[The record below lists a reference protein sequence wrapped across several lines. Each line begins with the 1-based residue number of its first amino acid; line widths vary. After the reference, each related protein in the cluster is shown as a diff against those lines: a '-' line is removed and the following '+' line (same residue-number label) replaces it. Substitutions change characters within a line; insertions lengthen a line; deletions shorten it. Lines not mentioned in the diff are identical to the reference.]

1 MSAFNTT
8 FLVLTHRPTPNEF
21 HRDRQAALAAS
32 EPTHGNEKY
41 SQCASPTE
49 EKVKEQ
55 ESGSQKSKC
64 LLVFDSITRL
74 KHVFLVNLLA
84 LQIAIRQPYLWAIAI
99 FAFLYCG
106 W

>member
-21 HRDRQAALAAS
+21 HRDRQAALTAV
-32 EPTHGNEKY
+32 EPGYENEKY
-41 SQCASPTE
+41 GQCDSPTE

-55 ESGSQKSKC
+55 KSGSQKSRSYF
-64 LLVFDSITRL
+64 VFDTITTPQRL
-74 KHVFLVNLLA
+74 FLA
-84 LQIAIRQPYLWAIAI
+84 LQIALRQPYLWAIAM